1 MKVYIT
7 RKIPSIAKEILLKSN
22 FDVKE
27 YTKDKPISKLELI
40 KNARNSDAVISL
52 LTDQFDKEVIDSIP
66 KLKIISNYA
75 VGFNNIDVHYAREK
89 GIVVTN
95 TPDILTDATADLA
108 SALVLACARNLIQSE
123 KFMRERKF
131 EGWKP
136 KLFLGY
142 ELRNKTVGIIG
153 AGRIGFETAKRLKS
167 FGTDIIYYNRSRKE
181 EFEKE
186 LNAKKVSL
194 KKLMKSSD
202 IISLHLP
209 LNESTDNLIN
219 KDYLELMKHSAIFIN
234 TARGEIVD
242 ESCLIKM
249 LQKGRIFAAGFDVYF
264 GEPKVNT
271 KIYNLKNAVI
281 LPHLGSATFEARNKM
296 AELCAKNVINVL
308 NNKKALTEV
317 KV

>member
-7 RKIPSIAKEILLKSN
+7 RKIPSIAKELLLKSN

-27 YTKDKPISKLELI
+27 YAKDKPISKLELI

-142 ELRNKTVGIIG
+142 ELRNKIVGIIG
-153 AGRIGFETAKRLKS
+153 AGRIVF
-167 FGTDIIYYNRSRKE
+167 
-181 EFEKE
+181 
-186 LNAKKVSL
+186 
-194 KKLMKSSD
+194 
-202 IISLHLP
+202 
-209 LNESTDNLIN
+209 
-219 KDYLELMKHSAIFIN
+219 
-234 TARGEIVD
+234 
-242 ESCLIKM
+242 
-249 LQKGRIFAAGFDVYF
+249 
-264 GEPKVNT
+264 
-271 KIYNLKNAVI
+271 
-281 LPHLGSATFEARNKM
+281 
-296 AELCAKNVINVL
+296 
-308 NNKKALTEV
+308 
-317 KV
+317 